1 MYYIGHN
8 VLANLF
14 TVCMMTIIPLGWSN
28 IAVILCVQKERD
40 IIGTVQRFTAQ
51 DTSIFKYCI
60 KFFILFFA
68 FKTFTVYV

>member
-28 IAVILCVQKERD
+28 TAVILCVQKERD
-40 IIGTVQRFTAQ
+40 IIGTVRRFTAQ
-51 DTSIFKYCI
+51 DTSIFKYVLN
-60 KFFILFFA
+60 FSFLFLLLRL
-68 FKTFTVYV
+68 